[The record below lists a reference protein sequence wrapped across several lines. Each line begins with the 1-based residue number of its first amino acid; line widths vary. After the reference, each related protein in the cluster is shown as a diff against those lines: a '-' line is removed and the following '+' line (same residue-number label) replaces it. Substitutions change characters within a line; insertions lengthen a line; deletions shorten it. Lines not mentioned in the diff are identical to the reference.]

1 MIITQIIVTMTEIIV
16 IQSTQVIILDKVQ
29 CMGHKACR
37 LGTVVCEWSYPLRSP
52 EWNTHYSIAGVR
64 PQTGY
69 V

>member
-1 MIITQIIVTMTEIIV
+1 MIITQITITVTEIIV
-16 IQSTQVIILDKVQ
+16 IQSTQVIILD
-29 CMGHKACR
+29 HKACR
-37 LGTVVCEWSYPLRSP
+37 LANVVCEWSYPLRSP